1 MMKILRYSVDSY
13 LRNLKLI
20 LFFSI
25 PLLIAF
31 LIPIYVQ
38 MPSFLALGGIY
49 LRTGSIPD
57 MTYVDAGIM
66 ILSFMV
72 SLFLI
77 SFAIVDINLIVKSER
92 TTLKI
97 RKEVI
102 DGIGKYTVHVFW
114 IFLTVELVLLIIQL
128 IALEYGI
135 QEIASPILSFIVFL
149 PVFYAPAALVID
161 DLRPWRALEKS
172 VSMIFSK
179 FFYFMIWLLI
189 GFVLLSFFDLV
200 LLSLFPTGVGS
211 LLMLAVNSIFILPY
225 LVVLQTQ
232 MYMTK
237 YTILA

>member
-1 MMKILRYSVDSY
+1 MKKILRYSIDSY
-13 LRNLKLI
+13 FRNVKLI
-20 LFFSI
+20 SFFSI

-31 LIPIYVQ
+31 FIPLYIQ

-66 ILSFMV
+66 VLSFMV

-77 SFAIVDINLIVKSER
+77 SFALVNINLVVKSER

-102 DGIGKYTVHVFW
+102 EGIGKYTLNVFW
-114 IFLTVELVLLIIQL
+114 ILLTAELVLLIIQL
-128 IALEYGI
+128 ITFEYGI
-135 QEIASPILSFIVFL
+135 QEIASPILSFLVFL

-172 VSMIFSK
+172 VSMVFSK
-179 FFYFMIWLLI
+179 LFYFIIWLVI
-189 GFVLLSFFDLV
+189 GFFLLSFFDLV
-200 LLSLFPTGVGS
+200 LLALFPHGVGS
-211 LLMLAVNSIFILPY
+211 FLMLIVNSVLILPY

-232 MYMTK
+232 MYMSK
-237 YTILA
+237 YSILT